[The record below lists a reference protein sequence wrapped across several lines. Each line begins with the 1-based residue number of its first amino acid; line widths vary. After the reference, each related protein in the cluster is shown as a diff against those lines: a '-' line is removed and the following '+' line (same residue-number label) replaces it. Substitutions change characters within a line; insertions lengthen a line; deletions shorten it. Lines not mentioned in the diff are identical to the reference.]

1 MFYEFPVWNSKSSS
15 THDDETELRIQSVRR
30 SVRGHFSVTESFTD
44 DREFSALSRERTD
57 VK

>member
-15 THDDETELRIQSVRR
+15 THDDETELPTQSVRR
-30 SVRGHFSVTESFTD
+30 SALGHFIVTESFTD
-44 DREFSALSRERTD
+44 DREFLTLSWERAG

>member
-30 SVRGHFSVTESFTD
+30 SVHGHFSVTESFTD
-44 DREFSALSRERTD
+44 DRELLALSWEYAG